1 MTSPRSSLL
10 VDLKIL
16 IHSHFTFPGAALPE
30 AENFDMDTV
39 MDLVQEFIANPD
51 PYMEA
56 FGVRAKRHVEDLNR
70 SGFKQFPIPFMGA
83 EVGIKYKDPAHRD
96 KGGEAYVDIKDL
108 ASLVPQAKSRA
119 VQLHAKFDGG
129 ASNADGLFTMEV
141 DYHFEHKDGSG
152 TEEGSMKVVRE
163 KRGGMWH
170 TDIKTE
176 AHPFSGRHI
185 IPARINNMEFE
196 IESDRQTKLKGKYV
210 NAHMGRDIT
219 WDIVRQPGKNIK
231 AVITRGGVTSTI
243 EGTLNKSGQ
252 DMDVTVKADI
262 RGVKYD
268 GKVSVKTAADKT
280 KVDVLIK
287 KGSEN
292 VLQMQSEV
300 QIKGS
305 KFRLRSKYSV
315 MGGKV
320 AQGVFNAKY
329 QNNKLTFEADPYKLD
344 VELHLGTSI
353 KVEAFK
359 DGQSMWTYETL
370 REDKSTPAAIQWEA
384 NSKMTLNPAS
394 KLHKF
399 IQDNYPFGAF
409 QTRTNNFK
417 LFIDRNNRNFIL
429 RKFKINF
436 DVVKDGQKVI
446 DISGNTVDSPYQ
458 FSFSAPNLF
467 ERLNIAQNPLTLTI
481 NHQRGSFLII
491 ESNIAGGMKLDAK
504 QSPNA
509 GTGGR
514 NIDIVTTKGGV
525 QMWKYSAV
533 TSKVNDANQLKVGLK
548 GDFELN
554 PQSLLYRLVV
564 SKYRILTPFAKR
576 HSDLEFF
583 WDKKNKNVVMNKWY
597 AKAQVTK
604 DGAKV
609 ADVLIST
616 NQQPYKFHV
625 FLPSLL
631 GKLRSGMQEVDVDI
645 AHNPGTSLEMKVNH
659 AGAKFKGFKIA
670 KTGSGSEREIEWN
683 GKKLGKGDFTLTD
696 KRFTTT
702 QTLSNGKSLTTT
714 ITWKNRWDSPNF
726 LLDNKVHV
734 NLDGTERKLDLNMDW
749 GMSKLPDMDLNTP
762 EDGHFKMTA
771 VGQNARWG
779 DYSINRDLQ
788 WGSTNRRLSLD
799 LTGDAEFGA
808 GPLAAASPVQTE
820 VKLSFDVNNA
830 DLNGKFMK
838 VYAGKEYS
846 VVFQP
851 GFTMPSI
858 KVGA

>member
-1 MTSPRSSLL
+1 
-10 VDLKIL
+10 
-16 IHSHFTFPGAALPE
+16 
-30 AENFDMDTV
+30 
-39 MDLVQEFIANPD
+39 
-51 PYMEA
+51 
-56 FGVRAKRHVEDLNR
+56 
-70 SGFKQFPIPFMGA
+70 MGI
-83 EVGIKYKDPAHRD
+83 E
-96 KGGEAYVDIKDL
+96 
-108 ASLVPQAKSRA
+108 
-119 VQLHAKFDGG
+119 
-129 ASNADGLFTMEV
+129 
-141 DYHFEHKDGSG
+141 
-152 TEEGSMKVVRE
+152 
-163 KRGGMWH
+163 
-170 TDIKTE
+170 TE
-176 AHPFSGRHI
+176 AHPFSGTPI
-185 IPARINNMEFE
+185 IPRRINHMSFE
-196 IESDRQTKLKGKYV
+196 LESDRATKLKDKYQ
-210 NAHMGRDIT
+210 NANMG
-219 WDIVRQPGKNIK
+219 
-231 AVITRGGVTSTI
+231 
-243 EGTLNKSGQ
+243 SGQ
-252 DMDVTVKADI
+252 DMDIIIKADI

-268 GKVSVKTAADKT
+268 GKISVKSASDKT
-280 KVDVLIK
+280 NVVVDIK
-287 KGSEN
+287 KGSES
-292 VLQMQSEV
+292 VVQLKSEV
-300 QIKGS
+300 QVKGT
-305 KFRLRSKYSV
+305 KFRLRSKYSI

-320 AQGVFNAKY
+320 AQGDFKANY
-329 QNNKLTFEADPYKLD
+329 QNNKLTFEAPPYKLE
-344 VELHLGTSI
+344 VELHLGRSI
-353 KVEAFK
+353 KVEASK
-359 DGQSMWTYETL
+359 NGESMWTYETL
-370 REDKSTPAAIQWEA
+370 REDKSNPNAIVWEA

-417 LFIDRNNRNFIL
+417 LFIDRHNRNFLL

-436 DVVKDGQKVI
+436 DVVKDGNKVI
-446 DISGNTVDSPYQ
+446 DISGNTVDAPYQ
-458 FSFSAPNLF
+458 FSASAPNLF
-467 ERLNIAQNPLTLTI
+467 ERLNIAQNPLTMTI

-514 NIDIVTTKGGV
+514 NIDIVTTKAGT
-525 QMWKYSAV
+525 QMWKYHAV

-554 PQSLLYRLVV
+554 PQSLLYKLVV

-576 HSDLEFF
+576 HSELEFF
-583 WDKKNKNVVMNKWY
+583 WDMVNKFY
-597 AKAQVTK
+597 AKAKVEK

-609 ADVLIST
+609 AEVLIST

-625 FLPSLL
+625 FLPALL
-631 GKLRSGMQEVDVDI
+631 GKLRPGMQEVDVDI

-670 KTGSGSEREIEWN
+670 KTGSGNEREITWN
-683 GKKLGKGDFTLTD
+683 GKKLAKGDFTLTD

-771 VGQNARWG
+771 VGKNARWG
-779 DYSINRDLQ
+779 DYSVNRDLK
-788 WGSTNRRLSLD
+788 WGSSNKKLSLD
-799 LTGDAEFGA
+799 ITGDAEFGS
-808 GPLAAASPVQTE
+808 GPLASSSPVQTE
-820 VKLSFDVNNA
+820 VKLNFDVPSA

-838 VYAGKEYS
+838 VFAGKEYS
-846 VVFQP
+846 ITFKP

>member
-1 MTSPRSSLL
+1 
-10 VDLKIL
+10 
-16 IHSHFTFPGAALPE
+16 
-30 AENFDMDTV
+30 
-39 MDLVQEFIANPD
+39 
-51 PYMEA
+51 
-56 FGVRAKRHVEDLNR
+56 
-70 SGFKQFPIPFMGA
+70 MG
-83 EVGIKYKDPAHRD
+83 
-96 KGGEAYVDIKDL
+96 
-108 ASLVPQAKSRA
+108 
-119 VQLHAKFDGG
+119 
-129 ASNADGLFTMEV
+129 
-141 DYHFEHKDGSG
+141 
-152 TEEGSMKVVRE
+152 
-163 KRGGMWH
+163 
-170 TDIKTE
+170 
-176 AHPFSGRHI
+176 
-185 IPARINNMEFE
+185 
-196 IESDRQTKLKGKYV
+196 
-210 NAHMGRDIT
+210 
-219 WDIVRQPGKNIK
+219 
-231 AVITRGGVTSTI
+231 TI
-243 EGTLNKSGQ
+243 EGTLNKSG
-252 DMDVTVKADI
+252 DIVDVAVKADI

-268 GKVSVKTAADKT
+268 GKVSVKIAGDKT

-292 VLQMQSEV
+292 VLQVSSEV
-300 QIKGS
+300 QIKASGSAS
-305 KFRLRSKYSV
+305 KFRMRSKYSV
-315 MGGKV
+315 MGGRV
-320 AQGVFNAKY
+320 AQGDFRANY
-329 QNNKLTFEADPYKLD
+329 QNNKLTLEAAPYKLE
-344 VELHLGTSI
+344 VELHLGRSI
-353 KVEAFK
+353 KVEAFNA
-359 DGQSMWTYETL
+359 GQSMWTYETL

-384 NSKMTLNPAS
+384 NSKMSLNPAS

-417 LFIDRNNRNFIL
+417 LFIDRNNRNFLL

-436 DVVKDGQKVI
+436 DVVKDGQKVV
-446 DISGNTVDSPYQ
+446 DISGNTVDAPYQ
-458 FSFSAPNLF
+458 FSVSASNLF
-467 ERLNIAQNPLTLTI
+467 ERLNIRQNPITLTI

-514 NIDIVTTKGGV
+514 NIDIV
-525 QMWKYSAV
+525 A
-533 TSKVNDANQLKVGLK
+533 SKVNDANQLKVGLV

-554 PQSLLYRLVV
+554 PQSLLYKLVI
-564 SKYRILTPFAKR
+564 SKYRILTPFARR
-576 HSDLEFF
+576 HSELEFF
-583 WDKKNKNVVMNKWY
+583 WDKRNKNVVLNKFY
-597 AKAQVTK
+597 AKAKVDK
-604 DGAKV
+604 DGSNV
-609 ADVLIST
+609 ANVLIST

-625 FLPSLL
+625 FLPALL
-631 GKLRSGMQEVDVDI
+631 GKLRPGMQEVDVDV

-670 KTGSGSEREIEWN
+670 KTGNGNEREITWN
-683 GKKLGKGDFTLTD
+683 GRKLAKGDFPMTD

-702 QTLSNGKSLTTT
+702 QTLSNGKSLTPT
-714 ITWKNRWDSPNF
+714 IPWKNRWDSPNF

-779 DYSINRDLQ
+779 DYSINRNLQ
-788 WGSTNRRLSLD
+788 WGSSSRRLSLD

-820 VKLSFDVNNA
+820 MNLTFDVDNS

>member
-1 MTSPRSSLL
+1 MGLERRPPPKTHKMGLKQLL
-10 VDLKIL
+10 PIL
-16 IHSHFTFPGAALPE
+16 ALAASCHGAALPE

-399 IQDNYPFGAF
+399 IEDNYPFGAF

-417 LFIDRNNRNFIL
+417 LFIDRHNRNFLL

-436 DVVKDGQKVI
+436 DVVKDGNKVI
-446 DISGNTVDSPYQ
+446 DISGNTVDAPYQ
-458 FSFSAPNLF
+458 FSASAPNLF
-467 ERLNIAQNPLTLTI
+467 ERLNIAQNPLTMTI

-491 ESNIAGGMKLDAK
+491 DTNIAGGMKLDAK

-525 QMWKYSAV
+525 QMW
-533 TSKVNDANQLKVGLK
+533 
-548 GDFELN
+548 
-554 PQSLLYRLVV
+554 
-564 SKYRILTPFAKR
+564 KYRILTPFAKR

-762 EDGHFKMTA
+762 DSGHFKMTA
-771 VGQNARWG
+771 VGKNARWG
-779 DYSINRDLQ
+779 DYSINRNLQ
-788 WGSTNRRLSLD
+788 WGSSSRRLSLD
-799 LTGDAEFGA
+799 ITGDAEFGA
-808 GPLAAASPVQTE
+808 GPLASASPVQTE
-820 VKLSFDVNNA
+820 VKLTFDVDNT

-846 VVFQP
+846 IVFQP